1 MSLANYKNICIE
13 KYKIANPD
21 KDIPK
26 NMGRKWT
33 DIEEMEL
40 LENIRN
46 HLDFDEIAKKHSRTR
61 GAITARLEVI
71 AIRMYEENRY
81 DTEHI
86 EEATRLNERSIRE
99 AIERKNK
106 NKSKY
111 ETKFSDTTNTN
122 IEISNLKKEVME
134 LKAIVGQIKRDDI
147 DDLKKQIQIML
158 DIHKIKS
165 DIIELKALM
174 MK

>member
-1 MSLANYKNICIE
+1 
-13 KYKIANPD
+13 
-21 KDIPK
+21 
-26 NMGRKWT
+26 
-33 DIEEMEL
+33 
-40 LENIRN
+40 
-46 HLDFDEIAKKHSRTR
+46 
-61 GAITARLEVI
+61 
-71 AIRMYEENRY
+71 MYEENRY
-81 DTEHI
+81 DIEHI

-111 ETKFSDTTNTN
+111 ETKFSDTNTN